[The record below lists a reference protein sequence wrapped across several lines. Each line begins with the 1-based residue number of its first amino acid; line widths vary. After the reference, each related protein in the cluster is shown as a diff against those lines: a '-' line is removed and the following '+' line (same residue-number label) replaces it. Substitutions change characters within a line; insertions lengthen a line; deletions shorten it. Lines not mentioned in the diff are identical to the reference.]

1 MSVAPSADAVDGPH
15 IRHLGSSW
23 LLRFQLKRQIAPV
36 AAAYSK
42 KSASRPHARLVRESR
57 ARETSFRQAY
67 GALGVPLLLVA
78 VVCIL
83 WTSWLIFLTLSP
95 NEAANRLMHTED
107 YDNGQFWL
115 IVEREPFVKWSSA
128 IGFAVVDV
136 GYVAVLVKMFMFRG
150 IARRANSKKTPKSW
164 YVKVAERCKLQ
175 DVVKVWADL
184 TGYNATFRKF
194 FNVFLKAGDLVF
206 QGLILHRTLEQGF
219 PESLAI
225 GYAYFVCLNGLTCVF
240 NIVSAKNSAF
250 AEILIDSVFDLG
262 AAVLFP
268 MAVLG
273 YCTYYFQ
280 FDRAVFL
287 VNVEVLDE
295 GTFERFARMQAD
307 PAQVALFRINFD
319 SLRIKSVMDFMLG
332 IGMNLSFCHRF
343 SRVIEILAT
352 RRHRMK
358 GAMLGP
364 TIAALGEAKRSV
376 QKPVPRWF
384 ALPFLMASIA
394 AVVYTHQAIKTSHA
408 ACSSYP
414 QCVAFSH
421 VWNSGVNCSCL
432 MLIDTDRS
440 PRTAQDWYS
449 PIDATEAVR
458 ALAVAGTL
466 QGLQLINRELKKFPE
481 ELRGCTGI
489 ETISLIY
496 TSTEELPG
504 WITDFKQL
512 KFVHIEGKYGSRNLV
527 SLPNDLF
534 SDLPMLTFLHLGNHY
549 HLANIP
555 PFDGTPNLRSL
566 TLAILLSVIDLPPL
580 KNLPRLEALA
590 LVQIPQVAAI
600 PDISSLACLSRLT
613 LYRPNRVCCNGFM
626 GSCNLTDSYCM
637 YDPVFDVPGATCL
650 AENDPRKASPAALRI
665 FARFPHTICQRTPLS
680 LAIEALSDT
689 PTPERIAT
697 CAGVLYRQC
706 EIPGVTSANM
716 FGMCYSARMQ
726 VVACSVDQPFIQ
738 VRRVQIQRGVG
749 LPCDPHEEAW
759 LGCKAKSSGA

>member
-1 MSVAPSADAVDGPH
+1 
-15 IRHLGSSW
+15 
-23 LLRFQLKRQIAPV
+23 
-36 AAAYSK
+36 
-42 KSASRPHARLVRESR
+42 
-57 ARETSFRQAY
+57 
-67 GALGVPLLLVA
+67 
-78 VVCIL
+78 
-83 WTSWLIFLTLSP
+83 
-95 NEAANRLMHTED
+95 
-107 YDNGQFWL
+107 
-115 IVEREPFVKWSSA
+115 
-128 IGFAVVDV
+128 
-136 GYVAVLVKMFMFRG
+136 MFMFRG

-250 AEILIDSVFDLG
+250 AEILIDSV
-262 AAVLFP
+262 
-268 MAVLG
+268 
-273 YCTYYFQ
+273 
-280 FDRAVFL
+280 
-287 VNVEVLDE
+287 
-295 GTFERFARMQAD
+295 
-307 PAQVALFRINFD
+307 
-319 SLRIKSVMDFMLG
+319 
-332 IGMNLSFCHRF
+332 
-343 SRVIEILAT
+343 
-352 RRHRMK
+352 
-358 GAMLGP
+358 
-364 TIAALGEAKRSV
+364 
-376 QKPVPRWF
+376 
-384 ALPFLMASIA
+384 
-394 AVVYTHQAIKTSHA
+394 
-408 ACSSYP
+408 
-414 QCVAFSH
+414 
-421 VWNSGVNCSCL
+421 
-432 MLIDTDRS
+432 
-440 PRTAQDWYS
+440 
-449 PIDATEAVR
+449 
-458 ALAVAGTL
+458 
-466 QGLQLINRELKKFPE
+466 
-481 ELRGCTGI
+481 
-489 ETISLIY
+489 
-496 TSTEELPG
+496 TEELPG

-600 PDISSLACLSRLT
+600 PDMSSLACLSRLT